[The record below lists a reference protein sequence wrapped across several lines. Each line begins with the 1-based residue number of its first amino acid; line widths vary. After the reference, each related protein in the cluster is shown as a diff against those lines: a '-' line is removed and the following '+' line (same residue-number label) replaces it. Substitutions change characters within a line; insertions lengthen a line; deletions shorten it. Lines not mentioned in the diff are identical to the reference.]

1 MAHVY
6 IEYDFKITPIQPG
19 REIMIAELG
28 LAGFESFVE
37 TDTGVRSY
45 IQKKEWH
52 EKILEH
58 IHILSSSEFSIEY
71 TYQEIE
77 PVNWNATWEKNFDPI
92 EVNDFC
98 VVRAPFHTS
107 YNVPYEIIIEPKMS
121 FGTGHHETT
130 FIMLQYLLEND
141 LEGKTVLDMGCGTAV
156 LAILAEMKGASRIDA
171 IDIDEWCVENSKENI
186 VRNNCHR
193 LNVQLG
199 DASILPSEETY
210 ETIIANINTNILLN
224 DLPTYIST
232 LKKGGDIYLSGFYKK
247 DLPAITSECNNLGL
261 TFVNS
266 KSKNEWIAAKFVN

>member
-1 MAHVY
+1 
-6 IEYDFKITPIQPG
+6 
-19 REIMIAELG
+19 
-28 LAGFESFVE
+28 
-37 TDTGVRSY
+37 
-45 IQKKEWH
+45 
-52 EKILEH
+52 
-58 IHILSSSEFSIEY
+58 
-71 TYQEIE
+71 
-77 PVNWNATWEKNFDPI
+77 
-92 EVNDFC
+92 
-98 VVRAPFHTS
+98 
-107 YNVPYEIIIEPKMS
+107 MS

-247 DLPAITSECNNLGL
+247 DLPAITSECSNLGL

-266 KSKNEWIAAKFVN
+266 KSKNGWIAAKFVN

>member
-19 REIMIAELG
+19 REILIAELG

-37 TDTGVRSY
+37 TDAGVKSY

-52 EKILEH
+52 EKIIEH
-58 IHILSSSEFSIEY
+58 VHILSSSEFSIEY
-71 TYQEIE
+71 TCQEIE

-107 YNVPYEIIIEPKMS
+107 YNVRYEIIIEPKMS

-210 ETIIANINTNILLN
+210 EIIIANINTNILLN

-247 DLPAITSECNNLGL
+247 DLPAITSECSNLGL

-266 KSKNEWIAAKFVN
+266 KSKNGWIAAKFVN

>member
-1 MAHVY
+1 MAYVY

-19 REIMIAELG
+19 REILIAELG

-37 TDTGVRSY
+37 TDAGVKSY

-58 IHILSSSEFSIEY
+58 VHILSSSEFSIEY

-171 IDIDEWCVENSKENI
+171 IDI
-186 VRNNCHR
+186 CHR

-210 ETIIANINTNILLN
+210 EIIIANINTNILLN

-232 LKKGGDIYLSGFYKK
+232 LKKRGDIYLSGFYKK
-247 DLPAITSECNNLGL
+247 DLPAITSECSNLGL

>member
-1 MAHVY
+1 MSHVY
-6 IEYDFKITPIQPG
+6 IEYNFTVDPHKPG
-19 REIMIAELG
+19 TEILIAELD
-28 LAGFESFVE
+28 LAGFESFME
-37 TDTGVRSY
+37 TNAGVRSY
-45 IQKKEWH
+45 IQKKEWK
-52 EKILEH
+52 EEILES
-58 IHILSSSEFSIEY
+58 IHILSSSEFSIGY
-71 TYQEIE
+71 THKEIE
-77 PVNWNATWEKNFDPI
+77 PVNWNAAWEKNFDPI
-92 EVNDFC
+92 EVNDIC
-98 VVRAPFHTS
+98 VVRAPFHTP

-141 LEGKTVLDMGCGTAV
+141 LEGKTVLDMGCGTSV

-224 DLPTYIST
+224 DLPTYISA

-247 DLPAITSECNNLGL
+247 DLPAITSKCNNLGL
-261 TFVNS
+261 TFVSS
-266 KSKNEWIAAKFVN
+266 KLKNEWIAAKFVN